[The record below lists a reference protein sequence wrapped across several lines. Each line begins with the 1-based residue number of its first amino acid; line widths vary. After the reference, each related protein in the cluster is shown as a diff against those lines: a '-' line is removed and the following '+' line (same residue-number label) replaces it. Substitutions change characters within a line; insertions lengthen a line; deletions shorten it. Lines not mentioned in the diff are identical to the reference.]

1 MKFIVEKPLLKIQRI
16 WIIIAWIN
24 RFLITEKKTKAIL
37 MSRKEEISAE
47 IIEHA
52 FLQMEL

>member
-24 RFLITEKKTKAIL
+24 RFLITEKKNKGDFNE
-37 MSRKEEISAE
+37 SERRN
-47 IIEHA
+47 
-52 FLQMEL
+52 